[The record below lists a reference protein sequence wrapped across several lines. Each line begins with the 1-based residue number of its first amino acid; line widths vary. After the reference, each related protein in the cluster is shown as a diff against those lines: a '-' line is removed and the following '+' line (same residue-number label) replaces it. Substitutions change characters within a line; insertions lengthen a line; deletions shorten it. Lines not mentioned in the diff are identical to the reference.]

1 MAKAAKVHSEGELLR
16 IKVVIR
22 GIKPAIWRRLVV
34 PAALNLAGVH
44 VLLQVAFGWGNCHL
58 HAFKRGVRRFLPMQT
73 GVDFGR
79 DGESAVDESTIAII
93 DLLCGKGGRLVYQY
107 DMGDFWEHEIVLEY
121 RMGVGPLSICCLD
134 GARSSPPEDCG
145 GAIMFKGLLSA
156 LSNPK
161 HPDHDYLREWVGCDF
176 DSEAFDR
183 DAVNSALGRL
193 KFA

>member
-1 MAKAAKVHSEGELLR
+1 MAKAAKIHSEGELLR

-22 GIKPAIWRRLVV
+22 GIKPVIWRRLVL

-44 VLLQVAFGWGNCHL
+44 VLLQVAFGWDNCHL
-58 HAFKRGVRRFLPMQT
+58 HAFKQGARHFLPMQP
-73 GVDFGR
+73 GSDFGR
-79 DGESAVDESTIAII
+79 DDKSAVDESTIAII
-93 DLLCGKGGRLVYQY
+93 DLLCGKGDKLIYQY
-107 DMGDFWEHEIVLEY
+107 DMGDFWEHEIVLED

-145 GAIMFKGLLSA
+145 GAIMYKELLSA
-156 LSNPK
+156 LRNPN
-161 HPDHDYLREWVGCDF
+161 HPDHDDLREGVGYDF
-176 DSEAFDR
+176 DPEAFDR